1 MMQNRDASHQ
11 VLYFFSVL
19 VNVQRLKEVAIRK
32 YDIYLCQSYFI
43 GDAPIDLDFAINRT
57 VIPCCY

>member
-43 GDAPIDLDFAINRT
+43 GD
-57 VIPCCY
+57 VSCYAAKSDIS

>member
-1 MMQNRDASHQ
+1 MQNRDASHQ

-43 GDAPIDLDFAINRT
+43 GD
-57 VIPCCY
+57 VSCYAAKSDIS